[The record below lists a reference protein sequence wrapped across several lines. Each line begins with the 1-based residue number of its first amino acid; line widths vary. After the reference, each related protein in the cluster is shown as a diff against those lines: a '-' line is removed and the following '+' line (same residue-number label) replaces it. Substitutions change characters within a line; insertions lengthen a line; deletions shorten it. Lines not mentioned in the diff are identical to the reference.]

1 MSASL
6 VVATPDGKRATVKTT
21 PAMPLKE
28 VVATAVATLRLGNPD
43 AWGLQRANARAG
55 SAALDLSLSV
65 RFANLPSGAKLE
77 LVPRSARVAQ
87 RAANA
92 PVTVALQLDGGARTV
107 DSYSA
112 STTLWEVLRQVE
124 ERSKGTLN
132 LTRRT
137 GHPKEGSSKLL
148 DKIKATIGDDQYMI
162 PTLLVLNKEITTIE
176 ALQST
181 TLASLGLQGNVLIR
195 LMFKYSGQSLAEVE
209 PLLDRPVAS
218 NAPAAPA
225 PEPSAAAPVT
235 PTPTPAADPSSRP
248 TTASSTVAQPAPT
261 PAPAPQP
268 SAPAPP
274 RTPEPPRASATVTGS
289 ASAQTPVPSAAVAEH
304 DDALVELDR
313 DLTLYLPPT
322 ENSMLNIQLP
332 DSFFELSSTE
342 LKAMVKA
349 SDRRRQERENAPLKT
364 KAMRDR
370 EVEARRRKHP
380 KTLIRVRFPDLYQLQ
395 AVFLSTERV
404 GDVYD
409 VVRSAMHPALLAR
422 NPIVRLFTTAP
433 RTFTLPTADEDMSFW
448 DAELAPAGVVHCT
461 VQADGVAVVKTVE
474 ILSAE
479 LVEAARALPQQVV
492 DVAGDEPMAVDQ
504 PEEMGGRVGPGF
516 VGDEDRPRPLPPS
529 SSLGSLGSSGSGP
542 KLPKWLKLGKK

>member
-43 AWGLQRANARAG
+43 AWGLQRANARANT
-55 SAALDLSLSV
+55 APLDLSLSV

-107 DSYSA
+107 DSYPA
-112 STTLWEVLRQVE
+112 STTLWEVLCQVE
-124 ERSKGTLN
+124 ARSKGTLN

-176 ALQST
+176 ALQLT
-181 TLASLGLQGNVLIR
+181 TLASLGLQGNVLFR
-195 LMFKYSGQSLAEVE
+195 LMFKYSGQSLAEVQ
-209 PLLDRPVAS
+209 PLLDQPIAS
-218 NAPAAPA
+218 SAPAAPA
-225 PEPSAAAPVT
+225 PEPSTDT
-235 PTPTPAADPSSRP
+235 PATATPAADAPLRP
-248 TTASSTVAQPAPT
+248 TTASSTPARSAAS
-261 PAPAPQP
+261 PARVPQP
-268 SAPAPP
+268 SVSAPP
-274 RTPEPPRASATVTGS
+274 RTLEPAAPAPVAGSSSAEI
-289 ASAQTPVPSAAVAEH
+289 PVPSAAAPDH
-304 DDALVELDR
+304 DEASVELER
-313 DLTLYLPPT
+313 DLILFLPPT
-322 ENSMLNIQLP
+322 ENSTLNIQLP
-332 DSFFELSSTE
+332 DSFFELSSAE

-370 EVEARRRKHP
+370 EVEARRRRHP

-422 NPIVRLFTTAP
+422 NPTVRLFTTAP
-433 RTFTLPTADEDMSFW
+433 RTFTLPTAEKDMSFW
-448 DAELAPAGVVHCT
+448 DAGLAPAGVVHCT
-461 VQADGVAVVKTVE
+461 VQVDGVVVVETGE

-492 DVAGDEPMAVDQ
+492 DVAGNEPMAVDQ
-504 PEEMGGRVGPGF
+504 PEETGGHVASGF
-516 VGDEDRPRPLPPS
+516 SADDDRARPLPPS
-529 SSLGSLGSSGSGP
+529 SSSGSLGGSGSGP

>member
-55 SAALDLSLSV
+55 TPPLDLSLSV

-87 RAANA
+87 RTANA

-107 DSYSA
+107 DSYPA

-162 PTLLVLNKEITTIE
+162 PTLLVLNKEVTTIE

-181 TLASLGLQGNVLIR
+181 TLVSLGLQGNVLIR
-195 LMFKYSGQSLAEVE
+195 LMFKYSGQSLAEVQ
-209 PLLDRPVAS
+209 PLLDRPVPS
-218 NAPAAPA
+218 SAPATQVPEPSTAAPA
-225 PEPSAAAPVT
+225 
-235 PTPTPAADPSSRP
+235 TPTPATNALSRP
-248 TTASSTVAQPAPT
+248 TTASSTVAQPAAS

-268 SAPAPP
+268 PVPAPP
-274 RTPEPPRASATVTGS
+274 RTPEPPRASAPVSGS
-289 ASAQTPVPSAAVAEH
+289 SSAQTPVPSAPAPEH
-304 DDALVELDR
+304 DDAPVELDR
-313 DLTLYLPPT
+313 DLTLFLPPT
-322 ENSMLNIQLP
+322 EKSMLNIQLP
-332 DSFFELSSTE
+332 DSFFELSSVE

-409 VVRSAMHPALLAR
+409 VVRSVMHPALLAR
-422 NPIVRLFTTAP
+422 NPTMRLFTTAP

-461 VQADGVAVVKTVE
+461 VQADGVAVVKTDE

-479 LVEAARALPQQVV
+479 LVDSARALPQQVV
-492 DVAGDEPMAVDQ
+492 EVAGDEPMAVDQ
-504 PEEMGGRVGPGF
+504 PEEMGGHVRPGF
-516 VGDEDRPRPLPPS
+516 AADDDRARPLPPS
-529 SSLGSLGSSGSGP
+529 SSSGSLGGRGSGP
-542 KLPKWLKLGKK
+542 KLPKWLKLSKK